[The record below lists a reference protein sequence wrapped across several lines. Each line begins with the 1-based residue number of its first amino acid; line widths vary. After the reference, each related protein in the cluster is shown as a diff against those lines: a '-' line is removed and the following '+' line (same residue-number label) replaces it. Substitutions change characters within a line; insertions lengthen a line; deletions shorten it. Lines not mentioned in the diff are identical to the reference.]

1 MDVATLKAKSEG
13 LTKYVQLR
21 DILCTALYDSQ
32 VAGGGAETNPMA
44 IPETGDDQSTPTK
57 SSTGVIAD
65 DGVAAAGGGGVGAFG
80 SMPSPFGVDMLAPM
94 KLPPVGASEA
104 AMSEVDAVFRPLMAA
119 LASLSTTPD
128 AYTERGV
135 EMSLLAARLRPV
147 LGNIG
152 IKCKS

>member
-21 DILCTALYDSQ
+21 DILCTALYDKQ
-32 VAGGGAETNPMA
+32 VAGGVTETNPMA
-44 IPETGDDQSTPTK
+44 IPETDGPATPTA
-57 SSTGVIAD
+57 TVL
-65 DGVAAAGGGGVGAFG
+65 GGPTVDAFASG
-80 SMPSPFGVDMLAPM
+80 SSPFGVEMAPSA
-94 KLPPVGASEA
+94 LPPIGASDA

-147 LGNIG
+147 LGHIG